1 MPLLLGITMA
11 LNIVLANQN
20 ASLIINIP
28 FEVANQNA
36 SLIINIPFEG
46 AKNK

>member
-1 MPLLLGITMA
+1 MA